1 MEMILK
7 MQQIQGF
14 ATDREY
20 ADQSGSVADM
30 ELQVWESEDDFDN
43 SLLLNDDQEDGWSVE
58 QMFQANDVLG
68 VKSTFDENMPEY
80 AT

>member
-1 MEMILK
+1 M
-7 MQQIQGF
+7 
-14 ATDREY
+14 T
-20 ADQSGSVADM
+20 DM

-43 SLLLNDDQEDGWSVE
+43 DLLLNDDQEDGWSAE